1 MSNTDNQ
8 NPNEEVGVA
17 GERGAG
23 ITSVAEEK
31 SAAGTIGRSVIVGLI
46 VLAGLGFLYATWD
59 SGEKKGEERQTK
71 TQIGPGAVPFQPAQ
85 LPPPPPPPTTP
96 VQQPQPV
103 QQVQRPEPRDEMLE
117 ASIRSP
123 VIAFSNN
130 SSRRENGQN
139 GQQGTG
145 QPGQGQQ
152 DFTVDLPPGIGGLL
166 GGQQGQQQQ
175 RQDRLRDKL
184 QPTNL
189 EGVTASVLP
198 DLHMVVPQGTQIPC
212 VLQTAISSDQPGMV
226 SCVIQRDV
234 MSASGQVVLME
245 KGTTVTGEYNEGLRR
260 GQKRIFV
267 LWNRARTPTGVI
279 VNMASPG
286 ADGLGRSGFDGK
298 IDNHFWERFGGAIL
312 MSIVGDASKYAFQRL
327 NDGTEIETNETENAS
342 RDAAAIALENSI
354 NIGPTL
360 YKNQGEQVSIFVARD
375 LFFDKV
381 YQLHTTETRTQIYDR
396 TITGDM
402 RANAPAMVTK

>member
-8 NPNEEVGVA
+8 NPNEDVGVA

-31 SAAGTIGRSVIVGLI
+31 SAAGTIGRSVVVGLI

-59 SGEKKGEERQTK
+59 SGEKKEEERQTR

-85 LPPPPPPPTTP
+85 LPPPPEPPAAP
-96 VQQPQPV
+96 VQQPQPI
-103 QQVQRPEPRDEMLE
+103 QQVQRPEPRDDMLE

-130 SSRRENGQN
+130 STRRENGQA
-139 GQQGTG
+139 GQQGNN

-152 DFTVDLPPGIGGLL
+152 DFSIDLPPGLGGL
-166 GGQQGQQQQ
+166 GGQQAQQQ
-175 RQDRLRDKL
+175 RPDRLRDKL
-184 QPTNL
+184 QATNL
-189 EGVTASVLP
+189 EGVSASVLP

-312 MSIVGDASKYAFQRL
+312 MSVVGDASKYAFQRL